1 MEKKLWS
8 REELILAFNLYLQIP
23 FGQIDKSNPKII
35 ELAGLLGRT
44 PGSVA
49 MRLANFVTCDPFH
62 QNRGVV
68 GLKGG
73 IKQCQPI
80 WDEFAQNRD
89 ALLYESESIL
99 AKWQRTTIEQKYS
112 NLLGDLSGLKGE
124 EKARTVMTRVNQNT
138 FRSIVLANYT
148 NHCAIS
154 GIDVPDLLLASHI
167 LPWAE
172 SSPEERLDPEN
183 GICLSAL
190 YDRAFD
196 KGLIGIKQ
204 NYEVVLSQE
213 LKLKKE
219 NEYFRCYFLP
229 VEGLKLRLPQK
240 YLPRKEF
247 LQYHWDK
254 IYRK

>member
-1 MEKKLWS
+1 MKNNLWN
-8 REELILAFNLYLQIP
+8 REELVLAFNLYVQIP
-23 FGQIDKSNPKII
+23 FGQIGKSNPKVI
-35 ELAGLLGRT
+35 ELSNLLGRT

-49 MRLANFVTCDPFH
+49 MRLANFVACDPFH
-62 QNRGVV
+62 QNRGVT

-80 WDEFAQNRD
+80 WDEFAKDRA

-99 AKWQRTTIEQKYS
+99 ARWQGLALTEKFRDV
-112 NLLGDLSGLKGE
+112 LGDLQGVQGKTKDRLVK
-124 EKARTVMTRVNQNT
+124 VRVNQNL
-138 FRSIVLANYT
+138 FRSMVLANYS

-154 GIDVPDLLLASHI
+154 GIDIPDLLLASHI
-167 LPWAE
+167 VPWAD
-172 SSPEERLDPEN
+172 SPQERLNPEN

-196 KGLIGIKQ
+196 KGLIGIKE

-213 LKLKKE
+213 LKQK
-219 NEYFRCYFLP
+219 NDNAYFRSYFMP
-229 VEGLKLRLPQK
+229 IDGLKLHLPQK

-247 LQYHWDK
+247 LQYHLDK
-254 IYRK
+254 VFKK